1 VQLQGEEEIVN
12 SVGFYEAE
20 GGVGFD
26 EAEGGLVLN
35 EGGKRDDDD
44 GESEPDFCPQLLWV
58 GRI

>member
-1 VQLQGEEEIVN
+1 
-12 SVGFYEAE
+12 
-20 GGVGFD
+20 
-26 EAEGGLVLN
+26 LVLN